1 MATIKRKSK
10 GGGGANWM
18 DTYGDM
24 VTLLLC
30 FFVLLYSMSTI
41 DQEKWMLIVQSFNK
55 DAEISIDDSPRGPDG
70 THDAEMGDD
79 MPMTKDEVN
88 EMQEMIMDYLADY
101 AASVNESLAESQQ
114 QQEALQ
120 GGASG
125 AESGAGQNQGQGDI
139 GDQIAVVKGD
149 GWFYMKLPDEVL
161 FRGDSDVLTTA
172 GQEALSGIIPIL
184 EEGRLYIN
192 QIEVSGHTASAQG
205 TYNARKDRKLASGRA
220 AEVAAYLQENS
231 TIQPARIVSQGY
243 GQWMPI
249 ASNEAEEDRSKNRRV
264 ELFISF
270 MDEEIDNP
278 FAGSIEQ
285 YYTQTEQENPD
296 PLADVYAAAE

>member
-1 MATIKRKSK
+1 MASIKKKSGG

-70 THDAEMGDD
+70 NNDAELGDD
-79 MPMTKDEVN
+79 MPMTKDEIN
-88 EMQEMIMDYLADY
+88 DMQEMILEQLADY
-101 AASVNESLAESQQ
+101 VASMSQNVESDSEQSDAAQ
-114 QQEALQ
+114 
-120 GGASG
+120 
-125 AESGAGQNQGQGDI
+125 D
-139 GDQIAVVKGD
+139 IAVMKGD
-149 GWFYMKLPDEVL
+149 GYIYMKLPNEVL
-161 FRGDSDVLTTA
+161 FGGDSDVLTSA
-172 GQEALSGIIPIL
+172 GREALAGIVPIL

-192 QIEVSGHTASAQG
+192 QIQVSGHTATALSS
-205 TYNARKDRKLASGRA
+205 YNANRDYRLSSGRA
-220 AEVAAYLQENS
+220 AAVAAFIEDNS
-231 TIQPARIVSQGY
+231 TIQPARIVSQGH

-249 ASNEAEEDRSKNRRV
+249 APNDTEENRRQNRRV

-270 MDEEIDNP
+270 LDEEIDNP

-285 YYTQTEQENPD
+285 YYTMTEQENPD
-296 PLADVYAAAE
+296 PLASVYTTNTAAE

>member
-1 MATIKRKSK
+1 MASIKKKSS

-41 DQEKWMLIVQSFNK
+41 DQEKWMIIVQSFNK
-55 DAEISIDDSPRGPDG
+55 DAEVSIDDFPRGPDG
-70 THDAEMGDD
+70 NNDAQLGDD
-79 MPMTKDEVN
+79 MPMTQDEIN
-88 EMQEMIMDYLADY
+88 DLQEMILEQLAEY
-101 AASVNESLAESQQ
+101 AASLSQQAESDNVEQ
-114 QQEALQ
+114 
-120 GGASG
+120 S
-125 AESGAGQNQGQGDI
+125 ESAQDI
-139 GDQIAVVKGD
+139 TTIKGD
-149 GWFYMKLPDEVL
+149 GYIYMKLPSEVL
-161 FRGDSDVLTTA
+161 FGGDSAELTRAGREVLA
-172 GQEALSGIIPIL
+172 EIIPIL

-192 QIEVSGHTASAQG
+192 QIQVTGHTATAQG
-205 TYNARKDRKLASGRA
+205 TYSATKDYRLSSDRA
-220 AEVAAYLQENS
+220 AAVAAFIQENS
-231 TIQPARIVSQGY
+231 AIQPARIVSQGR

-249 ASNEAEEDRSKNRRV
+249 APNDNEEDRRKNRRV

-285 YYTQTEQENPD
+285 YYTMTEQENPD
-296 PLADVYAAAE
+296 PLASMYSTTTTAAE